1 MKTPEPITDASGS
14 MPGAAPGSENAYRK
28 PVPETPFGN
37 IAGKRMEYEYWEIH
51 CRQYTKPHL
60 VKLSRQHPGI
70 KARPYRYEFA
80 LAMQLLY
87 PGKCQGTTAQDI
99 TGMQQLPE
107 DEAEAK
113 FKASRCV
120 LPIHLGE
127 YTFYKKDGSGN
138 G

>member
-1 MKTPEPITDASGS
+1 MKTPELITDASGS
-14 MPGAAPGSENAYRK
+14 MPGAAPGSENAYGES
-28 PVPETPFGN
+28 VPETPSGN
-37 IAGKRMEYEYWEIH
+37 TTGKRMEYEYWEIH
-51 CRQYTKPHL
+51 CRQYAKPHL
-60 VKLSRQHPGI
+60 VKLSRHHSEA

-99 TGMQQLPE
+99 TGMQRLTE